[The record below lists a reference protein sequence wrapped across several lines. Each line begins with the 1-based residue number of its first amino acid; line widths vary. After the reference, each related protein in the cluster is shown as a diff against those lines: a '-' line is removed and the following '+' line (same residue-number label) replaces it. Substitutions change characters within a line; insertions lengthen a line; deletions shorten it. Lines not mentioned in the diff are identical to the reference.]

1 MNNIPSR
8 EQIELLRKRYPPGTR
23 VRLQYM
29 DDPQAPP
36 PGTMG
41 TVQHIDD
48 LGQLGVA
55 WDTGSSLFLIPGKD
69 RFSTIPA
76 PEKQKKRSAG
86 LER

>member
-1 MNNIPSR
+1 MNSIPSG

-23 VRLQYM
+23 IHLQYM

-36 PGTMG
+36 PGTTG
-41 TVQHIDD
+41 TVQYIDD

-55 WDTGSSLFLIPGKD
+55 WDTGSSLSLIPGKD
-69 RFSTIPA
+69 SFSKIPA

>member
-1 MNNIPSR
+1 MNSIPTK
-8 EQIELLRKRYPPGTR
+8 EQLEQLRKRYSPGTR
-23 VRLQYM
+23 IHLQYM

-36 PGTMG
+36 PGTTG
-41 TVQHIDD
+41 TVQYIDD

-55 WDTGSSLFLIPGKD
+55 WDTGSSLSLIPGKD
-69 RFSTIPA
+69 SFSKIPA

>member
-8 EQIELLRKRYPPGTR
+8 EQIELLRKRYPSGTR

-41 TVQHIDD
+41 TVRYIDD
-48 LGQLGVA
+48 LGQIGVA
-55 WDTGSSLFLIPGKD
+55 WDTGSSLSLIPGKD
-69 RFSTIPA
+69 GFSKIPA
-76 PEKQKKRSAG
+76 PEKQKKRSDNR
-86 LER
+86 ER

>member
-23 VRLQYM
+23 VRLQSM

-36 PGTMG
+36 PGTTG
-41 TVQHIDD
+41 TVQYIDD

-55 WDTGSSLFLIPGKD
+55 WDTGSSLSLIPGKD
-69 RFSTIPA
+69 SFSKIPA